1 MCGEAQI
8 SNSVLS
14 FNFVIYFNVE
24 YLCHYSR
31 QTDKQSSF
39 GQTGETENDVDTE
52 RGLSLS
58 LSGASITTPDAN
70 VETAGTHLN
79 LSLCWY
85 RLNGVL
91 ACAGTPGEVGLNYR
105 LGHSADSMLGNVAD
119 VALHWIGAVPPVPL
133 SVRGWSMAGSENRAN
148 NIQIGAWGI
157 STRTAPRLITLDLS
171 RYTTAAEYVEK
182 SWSEFRFS
190 SRSFTMIREI
200 WARILVQVTVYRRLR
215 IDWDQM
221 AISTNPKPTIMTRY
235 IVTCTRP
242 RALVIQYTIVLSIR
256 SWAWHNGDNAFSRR
270 LYPVWY

>member
-1 MCGEAQI
+1 MVSWHAQGHLVRSDSTTGSGTAPTQCWATSQTLPCI
-8 SNSVLS
+8 ASA
-14 FNFVIYFNVE
+14 
-24 YLCHYSR
+24 LCH
-31 QTDKQSSF
+31 
-39 GQTGETENDVDTE
+39 
-52 RGLSLS
+52 LW
-58 LSGASITTPDAN
+58 
-70 VETAGTHLN
+70 
-79 LSLCWY
+79 C
-85 RLNGVL
+85 
-91 ACAGTPGEVGLNYR
+91 C
-105 LGHSADSMLGNVAD
+105 
-119 VALHWIGAVPPVPL
+119 PL

-182 SWSEFRFS
+182 GWSKFRFS

-215 IDWDQM
+215 IDRDEM

-235 IVTCTRP
+235 IVTCTRL